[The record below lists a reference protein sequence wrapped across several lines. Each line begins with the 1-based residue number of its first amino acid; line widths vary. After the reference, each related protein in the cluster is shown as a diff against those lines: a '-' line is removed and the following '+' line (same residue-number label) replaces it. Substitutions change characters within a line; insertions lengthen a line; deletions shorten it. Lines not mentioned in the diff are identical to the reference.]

1 MPTHQRSLT
10 KARLFFGIV
19 FLLST
24 TIFLVTSYLT
34 RTPPGNQPTQPP
46 DQGILLVEYLSLLSS
61 AVSLIA
67 LIPTT
72 IISWRQENR
81 ASTQSE
87 LDLKQREIQ
96 LAQDR
101 LALERERLELEQ
113 LRASS
118 DKSRGRDI
126 EEGV

>member
-10 KARLFFGIV
+10 KARLFLGIV
-19 FLLST
+19 FLLSA
-24 TIFLVTSYLT
+24 TIFLVMSYLT
-34 RTPPGNQPTQPP
+34 RTPPGNQPSQPP

-72 IISWRQENR
+72 IISWRRENR
-81 ASTQSE
+81 ASTQAE
-87 LDLKQREIQ
+87 LDMKQREIQ

-101 LALERERLELEQ
+101 LALERERFELEQ
-113 LRASS
+113 LRASL
-118 DKSRGRDI
+118 DQLRDRGI
-126 EEGV
+126 EGGS